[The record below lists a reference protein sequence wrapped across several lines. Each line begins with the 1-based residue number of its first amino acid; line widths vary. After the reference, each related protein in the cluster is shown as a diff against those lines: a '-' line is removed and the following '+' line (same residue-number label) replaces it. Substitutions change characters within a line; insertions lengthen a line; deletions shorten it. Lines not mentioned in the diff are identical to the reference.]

1 MSDFSCEIE
10 ILNNE
15 NNEFVFD
22 IKGNKDYGFDKS
34 IINSIRRTILS
45 DIPTIGFRYVDK
57 NEINSLKIIKNTTA
71 LHNEFIMHRLSLIPL
86 YINPSNYNPL
96 LFHLKVENKGD
107 HPLIKITS
115 EHFQIY
121 PLKENISFDNE
132 SILIDDYDLESP
144 LSKEE
149 KEKIFKPLKIND
161 KLYYTLITELK
172 SNQSKK
178 DIQELEIYG
187 VPVLSNSNEN
197 ISFQSVSCATY
208 IYKID
213 EKLKDSKINE
223 FLEIKGIEDTP
234 ENRKDIEL
242 KYGERYF
249 HLDNKNQPYW
259 YTMNIESQ
267 HYHSSIDIIKMGC
280 NILIEK
286 LNQFDDNLK
295 NIDGEESLIILDQKD
310 NIFNFIIE
318 NMGHTLGNIIQS
330 HLVNK
335 FINSNSD
342 IIMCGYKKTHP
353 LETKIILTFSTKND
367 INRTVLLE
375 TLHQTIIDLILIYE
389 KIIDQFN

>member
-1 MSDFSCEIE
+1 MSGFTCEID
-10 ILNNE
+10 ILNDE
-15 NNEFVFD
+15 NNEFIFD

-34 IINSIRRTILS
+34 IINSLRRIILS
-45 DIPTIGFRYVDK
+45 DIPTVGFRYVDK
-57 NEINSLKIIKNTTA
+57 DEINSLKIIKNTTA

-86 YINPSNYNPL
+86 YINPSDYTSL

-121 PLKENISFDNE
+121 PLKENISFNKE
-132 SILIDDYDLESP
+132 SIFIDNYDLESP
-144 LSKEE
+144 FSKE
-149 KEKIFKPLKIND
+149 KKDQILRPLQMND

-187 VPVLSNSNEN
+187 APVLSNSNEN
-197 ISFQSVSCATY
+197 VSFQSVSCATY
-208 IYKID
+208 NYKID
-213 EKLKDSKINE
+213 DKLKDSKINE

-242 KYGERYF
+242 KLGERYF
-249 HLDNKNQPYW
+249 HLDNKNEPYW
-259 YTMNIESQ
+259 YTMKIESQ
-267 HYHSSIDIIKMGC
+267 HHHSSIDIIKIGC

-286 LNQFDDNLK
+286 LNNFDDNLK
-295 NIDGEESLIILDQKD
+295 NIEGEDSLIMIDQKD
-310 NIFNFIIE
+310 NIFNLIVE

-330 HLVNK
+330 HLVNNY
-335 FINSNSD
+335 INSNSN
-342 IIMCGYKKTHP
+342 ILVCGYKKTHP
-353 LETKIILTFSTKND
+353 LETKINFTLSTKKDMN
-367 INRTVLLE
+367 ITVILE
-375 TLHQTIIDLILIYE
+375 TLHQTIMDLILIYE